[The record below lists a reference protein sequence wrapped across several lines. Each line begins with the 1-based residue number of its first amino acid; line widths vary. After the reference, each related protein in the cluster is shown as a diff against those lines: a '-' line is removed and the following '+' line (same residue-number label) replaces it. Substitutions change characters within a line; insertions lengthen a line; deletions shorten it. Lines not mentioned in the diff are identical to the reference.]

1 MSLTGKYSP
10 LNLNSLGS
18 FVQNQGLRIN
28 ADAQSHMGTSN
39 SLSNHVLGSTTQ
51 NTVLRML
58 VWSIRAGFLSN
69 TFSHY
74 SSLITIGAETIP
86 VLGDSKPP
94 EYLRTA
100 SLNPYPNSVP
110 YTSEYTSF
118 GWLRIIP
125 LQAHYE
131 FYINNGSY
139 TDFLFTFNMA
149 HGFIGQSNKAI
160 DAMNA
165 SDTYLDGAY
174 SNMND
179 LITAD
184 FSGVTLALFF
194 WGQDL
199 IASGRSIDLHNIDK
213 FGSPVVLLR
222 TLFKTKSLTKAVNLA
237 LLAAGFSSDEI
248 DSLVAGTE
256 PSIDQ
261 QKKLYSAYCIVMGID
276 LVEVMIGLNCQT
288 KGVRTLADLL
298 DPKYLFP
305 NSYATLTAPTY
316 NGVPGPTNSK
326 TYYLIYTSGEVTSYI
341 VNNYGENLKIILPAA
356 LASACDAFSTTML
369 QIKNIKSM
377 DIERFSQ
384 VVQNLET
391 VTDLGV
397 NGTNVPANQP
407 IRNSTLPLIALGNGD
422 KGRYT
427 TCDFF
432 GAMSGLSYDWSILQG
447 YITSLQ
453 TAFLFRVY
461 HELYLA
467 ITWAP
472 GTGSVQISK
481 SYIKTADEVID
492 PETSATI
499 SPALY
504 TLTYS
509 ITGLTIILPGGG
521 YSRGLAPPPLTQ
533 FYEPS
538 AIGSPSGAAAQTTV
552 NSSDASG
559 PSGPG
564 TFGQLI
570 GLSLTNPGSQ
580 VIYGLNVPASNGR
593 SGPPPMG
600 TPIVEIRIECPPTA
614 MLPVTVNGYSVGQNT
629 PYNTSGWSGMNSPCM
644 GYITQANTEIASIAN
659 NNPALKITTNKLYNV
674 FGRHMTLEQN
684 ARSLGLRAEKY
695 LPDLDTIVTEI
706 YGFMESLNGYAMQT
720 EKWGPVQNL
729 EAITDTSKVGG
740 NSMIGSMREVRNA
753 HRLGLTGAEQDNEVG
768 IEKLSLPRVNGAV
781 PTTTK
786 IDPVTGNT
794 ITVPLI
800 TTSPLIGVP
809 IVTGGPGPVG
819 PPWGDVVTPS
829 SNNTETTPNSDIVSP
844 YPVINPNTGNPNTS
858 PWTTLVPPSIDLINI
873 TDIVK
878 PSIITPS
885 QAIDEVVLCN
895 CDCWDNIM

>member
-28 ADAQSHMGTSN
+28 AVAQSHMGTSN
-39 SLSNHVLGSTTQ
+39 SLANYVMGSTTQ
-51 NTVLRML
+51 GTVLRML
-58 VWSIRAGFLSN
+58 VLSIRAGFLNSN
-69 TFSHY
+69 LTVY
-74 SSLITIGAETIP
+74 NNLISIGSTSIP
-86 VLGDSKPP
+86 LLGDSKPP
-94 EYLRTA
+94 EYTRTA
-100 SLNPYPNSVP
+100 TLTPYPLNAVP

-149 HGFIGQSNKAI
+149 HGFISQSNKAI

-179 LITAD
+179 LVTAD

-248 DSLVAGTE
+248 DSLVAGAE
-256 PSIDQ
+256 PSTDQ

-305 NSYATLTAPTY
+305 NSYATLTSPTY

-326 TYYLIYTSGEVTSYI
+326 TYYLIYTAGEVTSYI
-341 VNNYGENLKIILPAA
+341 VNNYGESLKIILPES

-391 VTDLGV
+391 VSDLGV

-407 IRNSTLPLIALGNGD
+407 IRNTTLPLIALGNGE

-432 GAMSGLSYDWSILQG
+432 GAMSGLSYDWRILEG
-447 YITSLQ
+447 YIKSLQ
-453 TAFLFRVY
+453 TAKLFKIY
-461 HELYLA
+461 NELYLA
-467 ITWAP
+467 ITWKQA
-472 GTGSVQISK
+472 TFNVTTEQR
-481 SYIKTADEVID
+481 AV
-492 PETSATI
+492 ETSPDSGVYTWQYRINSTTI
-499 SPALY
+499 TDS
-504 TLTYS
+504 
-509 ITGLTIILPGGG
+509 GGG
-521 YSRGLAPPPLTQ
+521 YGRNGAPGPGGDYTFSDGTLASSGGVLLTCNPDTNPSNAPNTYGRIVNLNLSSMPGSWVTYGTGGSTPANPGIQYRLQAPPVTYISYPYT
-533 FYEPS
+533 
-538 AIGSPSGAAAQTTV
+538 GGTNSPF
-552 NSSDASG
+552 
-559 PSGPG
+559 G
-564 TFGQLI
+564 TAGW
-570 GLSLTNPGSQ
+570 
-580 VIYGLNVPASNGR
+580 
-593 SGPPPMG
+593 
-600 TPIVEIRIECPPTA
+600 PT
-614 MLPVTVNGYSVGQNT
+614 
-629 PYNTSGWSGMNSPCM
+629 MNSVVQSL
-644 GYITQANTEIASIAN
+644 INDANTEIESIAT
-659 NNPALKITTNKLYNV
+659 NNPALMVTANNLYNV
-674 FGRHMTLEQN
+674 FGKHMRLEQN
-684 ARSLGLRAEKY
+684 ARSLGLRQEKY
-695 LPDLDTIVTEI
+695 LPDLDTTVTEI
-706 YGFMESLNGYAMQT
+706 YGFMESLNGYATQT

-768 IEKLSLPRVNGAV
+768 IEKLSLPRVNGSI

-786 IDPVTGNT
+786 TDPVTGNT

-800 TTSPLIGVP
+800 TTSPLIGLP
-809 IVTGGPGPVG
+809 IITGGPGPVG
-819 PPWGDVVTPS
+819 PPWGDVITGS
-829 SNNTETTPNSDIVSP
+829 SNNETTPNDSDIASP

-858 PWTTLVPPSIDLINI
+858 PWTTLVPSSIDLINI

-895 CDCWDNIM
+895 CDCWDHII

>member
-10 LNLNSLGS
+10 LNLNCLGS

-39 SLSNHVLGSTTQ
+39 SLSNYVMGSTTQ

-58 VWSIRAGFLSN
+58 VLSIRAGFLN
-69 TFSHY
+69 NNLTVY
-74 SSLITIGAETIP
+74 NNLISIGSESIP

-94 EYLRTA
+94 DYTRTL

-110 YTSEYTSF
+110 YTGEYTSF

-139 TDFLFTFNMA
+139 TDFLYTFNMA
-149 HGFIGQSNKAI
+149 HGFISQSNKAI

-165 SDTYLDGAY
+165 ADTYLDGTY

-179 LITAD
+179 LVTAD
-184 FSGVTLALFF
+184 FAGVSLALFF

-199 IASGRSIDLHNIDK
+199 IASGRSIDLTNIDK
-213 FGSPVVLLR
+213 FGSPVILLR

-248 DSLVAGTE
+248 DSLVIGTE
-256 PSIDQ
+256 PTVDQ
-261 QKKLYSAYCIVMGID
+261 QKKLYSAFCIVMGID

-305 NSYATLTAPTY
+305 NSYATLTSPTY

-341 VNNYGENLKIILPAA
+341 VNNYGESLKIILPDA

-397 NGTNVPANQP
+397 NGTNVPTNQP
-407 IRNSTLPLIALGNGD
+407 IRNSTLPIIALGNGE

-432 GAMSGLSYDWSILQG
+432 GAMSGLSYDWRILEG
-447 YITSLQ
+447 YIKNLQ
-453 TAFLFRVY
+453 TAKLFKIY
-461 HELYLA
+461 NELYLA
-467 ITWAP
+467 ITWQQA
-472 GTGSVQISK
+472 TFNVTTEQQ
-481 SYIKTADEVID
+481 AV
-492 PETSATI
+492 ETSPG
-499 SPALY
+499 SGSY
-504 TLTYS
+504 TWQYR
-509 ITGLTIILPGGG
+509 ITGTTIVNPGGG
-521 YSRGLAPPPLTQ
+521 YTRNGAPAPGGDYTFSNGTLASSGGVVLTCNPDNDPGNA
-533 FYEPS
+533 PS
-538 AIGSPSGAAAQTTV
+538 TYGRIVNLVVSNTGSWVTYGSGGST
-552 NSSDASG
+552 
-559 PSGPG
+559 P
-564 TFGQLI
+564 
-570 GLSLTNPGSQ
+570 TNPGIQ
-580 VIYGLNVPASNGR
+580 YRLPA
-593 SGPPPMG
+593 P
-600 TPIVEIRIECPPTA
+600 
-614 MLPVTVNGYSVGQNT
+614 PVTYISY
-629 PYNTSGWSGMNSPCM
+629 PYTGGTNAPHGTAGWPGMNSV
-644 GYITQANTEIASIAN
+644 IQSLIDDANTEIATIAN
-659 NNPALKITTNKLYNV
+659 NNPALKVTTNKLYNL
-674 FGRHMTLEQN
+674 FGKHMRLEQN
-684 ARSLGLRAEKY
+684 ARSLGLRQETY
-695 LPDLDTIVTEI
+695 LPDLDTTVTEI
-706 YGFMESLNGYAMQT
+706 YGFMESLNSYATQT

-768 IEKLSLPRVNGAV
+768 QEKLNLPRVNGSI

-786 IDPVTGNT
+786 TDPVTGNT

-800 TTSPLIGVP
+800 TTSPLVGIP

-819 PPWGDVVTPS
+819 PPWGDVVTTDS
-829 SNNTETTPNSDIVSP
+829 SNTETIPNDSNFVSP

-895 CDCWDNIM
+895 CDCWDNII

>member
-28 ADAQSHMGTSN
+28 AVAQSHMGTSN
-39 SLSNHVLGSTTQ
+39 SLSNYVMGSTTQ
-51 NTVLRML
+51 GTVLRML
-58 VWSIRAGFLSN
+58 VLSIRAGFLNSN
-69 TFSHY
+69 LTVY
-74 SSLITIGAETIP
+74 NNLISIGSTSIP
-86 VLGDSKPP
+86 ALGDSKPP
-94 EYLRTA
+94 EYTRTA
-100 SLNPYPNSVP
+100 SLNPYPNAVP

-149 HGFIGQSNKAI
+149 HGFISQSNKAI

-179 LITAD
+179 LVTAD

-248 DSLVAGTE
+248 DSLVAGAE
-256 PSIDQ
+256 PSTDQ

-305 NSYATLTAPTY
+305 NSYATLTSPTY

-326 TYYLIYTSGEVTSYI
+326 TYYLIYTAGEVTSYI

-391 VTDLGV
+391 VSDLGV

-407 IRNSTLPLIALGNGD
+407 IRNTTLPLIALGNGE

-432 GAMSGLSYDWSILQG
+432 GAMSGLSYDWRILEG
-447 YITSLQ
+447 YIKSLQ
-453 TAFLFRVY
+453 TAKLFKIY
-461 HELYLA
+461 NELYLA
-467 ITWAP
+467 ITWKQA
-472 GTGSVQISK
+472 TFNVTTEQR
-481 SYIKTADEVID
+481 AV
-492 PETSATI
+492 ETSPDSGVYTWQYRINSTTI
-499 SPALY
+499 TDS
-504 TLTYS
+504 
-509 ITGLTIILPGGG
+509 GGG
-521 YSRGLAPPPLTQ
+521 YGRNGAPGPGGDYTFSDGTLASSGGALLTCNPDTNPSNAPSTYGRIVNLNLSSIPGSWVTYGTGGSTPANPGIQYRLQAPPVTYISYPYT
-533 FYEPS
+533 
-538 AIGSPSGAAAQTTV
+538 GGTNSPF
-552 NSSDASG
+552 
-559 PSGPG
+559 G
-564 TFGQLI
+564 TAGW
-570 GLSLTNPGSQ
+570 
-580 VIYGLNVPASNGR
+580 
-593 SGPPPMG
+593 
-600 TPIVEIRIECPPTA
+600 PT
-614 MLPVTVNGYSVGQNT
+614 
-629 PYNTSGWSGMNSPCM
+629 MNSVVQSL
-644 GYITQANTEIASIAN
+644 INDANTEIASIAT
-659 NNPALKITTNKLYNV
+659 NNPALMVTANNLYNV
-674 FGRHMTLEQN
+674 FGKHMRLEQN
-684 ARSLGLRAEKY
+684 ARSLGLRQEKY
-695 LPDLDTIVTEI
+695 LPDLDTTVTEI
-706 YGFMESLNGYAMQT
+706 YGFMESLNGYATQT

-768 IEKLSLPRVNGAV
+768 IEKLSLPRVNGSI

-786 IDPVTGNT
+786 TDPVTGNT

-800 TTSPLIGVP
+800 TTSPLIGLP
-809 IVTGGPGPVG
+809 IITGGPGPVG
-819 PPWGDVVTPS
+819 PPWGDVITGS
-829 SNNTETTPNSDIVSP
+829 SNNETTPNDSDIASP

-858 PWTTLVPPSIDLINI
+858 PWTTLVPSSIDLINI

-895 CDCWDNIM
+895 CDCWDHII

>member
-39 SLSNHVLGSTTQ
+39 SVSNHVMGSTTQ
-51 NTVLRML
+51 STVLRML
-58 VWSIRAGFLSN
+58 VLSIRAGYLNNSF
-69 TFSHY
+69 TYY
-74 SSLITIGAETIP
+74 SDLTSIGSTSIP
-86 VLGDSKPP
+86 VLGNSKPP
-94 EYLRTA
+94 DYTRTA
-100 SLNPYPNSVP
+100 TLNPYPNVVP

-118 GWLRIIP
+118 GWLRTIP
-125 LQAHYE
+125 LQAHNE

-139 TDFLFTFNMA
+139 SDFLFTFNQA
-149 HGFIGQSNKAI
+149 QGFIGQSNKAI

-184 FSGVTLALFF
+184 LAGVTLALFF

-199 IASGRSIDLHNIDK
+199 IASGRSIDLTSIDK

-222 TLFKTKSLTKAVNLA
+222 TLFKNKALSKAVNLA

-248 DSLVAGTE
+248 DSLIIGTE
-256 PSIDQ
+256 PTADQ

-316 NGVPGPTNSK
+316 NGTPGPTNSK
-326 TYYLIYTSGEVTSYI
+326 TYYLIYTAGEVTSYI
-341 VNNYGENLKIILPAA
+341 TSNYGESLKIALPDA
-356 LASACDAFSTTML
+356 LAASCDAFSTTML

-397 NGTNVPANQP
+397 NGTNVPTDQP
-407 IRNSTLPLIALGNGD
+407 IRNNTLPLIALGNGD

-432 GAMSGLSYDWSILQG
+432 GAMSGLSYDWKLLEG
-447 YITSLQ
+447 YIKSLQ
-453 TAFLFRVY
+453 TAKLFKIY
-461 HELYLA
+461 NELYLA
-467 ITWAP
+467 LTWQPAAFNVTTEQRAVETS
-472 GTGSVQISK
+472 TGSGV
-481 SYIKTADEVID
+481 
-492 PETSATI
+492 
-499 SPALY
+499 Y
-504 TLTYS
+504 TWQYR
-509 ITGLTIILPGGG
+509 ITGTTMTNSGGG
-521 YSRGLAPPPLTQ
+521 YSRNGAPPPGGDYTLSDGTLANSGGVGLTSN
-533 FYEPS
+533 PDTNS
-538 AIGSPSGAAAQTTV
+538 ANAPATYGRMINLVVSNTPGSWVTYGTGG
-552 NSSDASG
+552 SS
-559 PSGPG
+559 P
-564 TFGQLI
+564 
-570 GLSLTNPGSQ
+570 TNPGIQ
-580 VIYGLNVPASNGR
+580 YRLPA
-593 SGPPPMG
+593 PPITYSSYPYTGG
-600 TPIVEIRIECPPTA
+600 TNSTHG
-614 MLPVTVNGYSVGQNT
+614 TT
-629 PYNTSGWSGMNSPCM
+629 GWPSMNSVVQSL
-644 GYITQANTEIASIAN
+644 INDANAEIVSIGS
-659 NNPALKITTNKLYNV
+659 NNPALKITTNKLYNL
-674 FGRHMTLEQN
+674 FGQHLTLEQN
-684 ARSLGLRAEKY
+684 ARSLGLRQEKY
-695 LPDLDTIVTEI
+695 LPELSTTVTEI
-706 YGFMESLNGYAMQT
+706 YGFMESLNIYATQT

-729 EAITDTSKVGG
+729 EAITDTSKIGG
-740 NSMIGSMREVRNA
+740 NSMIGGMREVRNA

-768 IEKLSLPRVNGAV
+768 AETLNLPRINGNI
-781 PTTTK
+781 PTATK
-786 IDPVTGNT
+786 IDPVTGKS

-800 TTSPLIGVP
+800 TTSPLVGIP

-819 PPWGDVVTPS
+819 PPWGDVVTS
-829 SNNTETTPNSDIVSP
+829 DGNNTNAVVPNQTENVSP
-844 YPVINPNTGNPNTS
+844 YPIVNPNTGNPNTS
-858 PWTTLVPPSIDLINI
+858 PWTTLVPPSIDILNTID
-873 TDIVK
+873 TVK

-895 CDCWDNIM
+895 CDCWDHIM